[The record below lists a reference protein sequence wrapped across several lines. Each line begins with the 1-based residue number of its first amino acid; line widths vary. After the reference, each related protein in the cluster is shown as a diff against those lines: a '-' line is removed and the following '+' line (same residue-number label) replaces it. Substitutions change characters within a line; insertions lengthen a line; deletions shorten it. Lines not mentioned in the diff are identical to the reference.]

1 MNSISDEVKEKMLH
15 VMFIISRLN
24 TIIKALDDLIYGN
37 DKFQK
42 SDIENMFDI
51 LKDNFKDLQTNF
63 QLFEK
68 IFEID

>member
-24 TIIKALDDLIYGN
+24 TIIKALDDLIYEN